1 MSIPGFTAEASIGPT
16 TQVYRVQN
24 RYGIA
29 MASGMYPQL
38 NGGDMG
44 LGAEED
50 LVDEGA
56 MAMAEYVVEGEAEED
71 LVDEAAVDMAEQIY
85 QDVSEE
91 DLVDEGAMDI
101 TEDVT
106 LAENDEVHV
115 EA

>member
-56 MAMAEYVVEGEAEED
+56 M
-71 LVDEAAVDMAEQIY
+71 
-85 QDVSEE
+85 
-91 DLVDEGAMDI
+91 DI